1 MNLQEIEA
9 RNAPLPRDPSICRRP
24 AEADE
29 IHTLSAE
36 NNPLG
41 RARFARPCPI
51 TSCEE
56 PYIGDEFISRPPAA
70 KKARM
75 TSAQL
80 SRASAFVPD
89 VESNPG
95 AEAKSATLRRW
106 RGSPWFECALLAR
119 GAARPRRRAGP
130 HPEPPHLPR
139 GRRCGTQ
146 GAGRRVARRLPLS
159 TPPTTTALD
168 GIHGAWE
175 LRQQAVPCRVGD
187 TRHRDPELAHP

>member
-24 AEADE
+24 ADVDE

-56 PYIGDEFISRPPAA
+56 PYIGDESISRPPAA

-80 SRASAFVPD
+80 SRASASLPTLKVIQDPRPTIGNASPLEGIAL
-89 VESNPG
+89 VSNAPCWPG
-95 AEAKSATLRRW
+95 ATEGQAM
-106 RGSPWFECALLAR
+106 
-119 GAARPRRRAGP
+119 AAAPHNSRRRV
-130 HPEPPHLPR
+130 R
-139 GRRCGTQ
+139 
-146 GAGRRVARRLPLS
+146 
-159 TPPTTTALD
+159 
-168 GIHGAWE
+168 
-175 LRQQAVPCRVGD
+175 
-187 TRHRDPELAHP
+187 